1 MNDLDYICYKQVAGG
16 LGNRLMQHCQVKI
29 FADFLGKKIIINES
43 NPLKDKKYRNLN
55 DIFVNDIL
63 FENKKPNFNIGRAEY
78 ALSYRERLL
87 SELNIKISR
96 EEYKNKFFKNI
107 RSLRFCQE
115 LISLSDEY
123 IAINKINPSE
133 TLGVHIRTDDFKRL
147 QFDKNGFYS
156 DKRTPGGNYHI
167 DIMCN
172 FLWGTKLPFDNIK
185 EKEFYY
191 WKYIDYVT
199 DRILEIAEQNK
210 VKNIFLSGKDHCIN
224 WPIFPAIEFKLKSEY
239 NTIRDRELQFRN
251 DSSSWHRDLI
261 TLSKCKAI
269 AATSISTWSNM
280 AGWMGEKDIIDIF
293 NLPKKGRME
302 IYRI

>member
-1 MNDLDYICYKQVAGG
+1 MNDLDYICYKQVGG
-16 LGNRLMQHCQVKI
+16 GFGNRLIQHCQVKI
-29 FADFLGKKIIINES
+29 FADLLGKKIIINQAS
-43 NPLKDKKYRNLN
+43 LLKDKKYKNLN
-55 DIFVNDIL
+55 DIFVNDIF
-63 FENKKPNFNIGRAEY
+63 FENKKPNFSIGGAQY

-87 SELNIKISR
+87 SELNIKISK
-96 EEYKNKFFKNI
+96 EEYKERFFKNV
-107 RSLRFCQE
+107 RSLEFNPE

-123 IAINKINPSE
+123 IANNKINLSE

-147 QFDKNGFYS
+147 QFNKKGEYIDR
-156 DKRTPGGNYHI
+156 RTPGGNYHI

-172 FLWGTKLPFDNIK
+172 FLWNTKLPFDNIK
-185 EKEFYY
+185 EKESYY

-199 DRILEIAEQNK
+199 SQILKIAEQNK
-210 VKNIFLSGKDHCIN
+210 VKNIFLSGKDHCLN

-280 AGWMGEKDIIDIF
+280 AGWMGKKDIIDIF
-293 NLPKKGRME
+293 NLPKKRGMAVD
-302 IYRI
+302 RI

>member
-1 MNDLDYICYKQVAGG
+1 MNDLDYICYKQVHGG
-16 LGNRLMQHCQVKI
+16 LGNRLIQYCQVKI
-29 FADFLGKKIIINES
+29 FADSLCKEIIINEN
-43 NPLKDKKYRNLN
+43 NPLKDEKYRNLN

-63 FENKKPNFNIGRAEY
+63 VENKKPNFNMGRSEH
-78 ALSYRERLL
+78 ALSYRERSLAK
-87 SELNIKISR
+87 LNIKISK
-96 EEYKNKFFKNI
+96 EEYKNRFFKNI

-123 IAINKINPSE
+123 IANNKINLSE

-147 QFDKNGFYS
+147 QFDKNGVYS

-191 WKYIDYVT
+191 WKYIDYIT
-199 DRILEIAEQNK
+199 DRIFEIAEQNK

-224 WPIFPAIEFKLKSEY
+224 WPIFSVIEFKLKNEY
-239 NTIRDRELQFRN
+239 NIIRDRELQFRN

-269 AATSISTWSNM
+269 
-280 AGWMGEKDIIDIF
+280 
-293 NLPKKGRME
+293 LV
-302 IYRI
+302 